1 MELIANGESWKEISK
16 ITNDQGHSGMSLSLL
31 GQTMIYYSPEGINF
45 ADKVIG
51 SEWIDILESLK
62 QTYKKE
68 KRKVKSKQLV
78 RQYSRVRIPYR
89 SPN

>member
-45 ADKVIG
+45 HG
-51 SEWIDILESLK
+51 PEF
-62 QTYKKE
+62 
-68 KRKVKSKQLV
+68 
-78 RQYSRVRIPYR
+78 PYR